1 MTRFMIAAPS
11 SGAGKTTLTLALMR
25 IFQREGISF
34 QPAKSGPD
42 YIDPRFHEVAAG
54 RSSINI
60 DAWAMTSTQVKSLAG
75 SGNLIIEGAM
85 GLFDGAGFD
94 GRGSAGDLAETL
106 TLPVILVIDAAK
118 TAHSIAAIVQGF
130 SEFNPR
136 INVAGVILNRVASPR
151 HLHMLKSALAA
162 TGVPVFG
169 HLFRS
174 TTFAL
179 PERHLGL
186 IQASE
191 TKKLDDWINII
202 ADALAPSLDLKALVA
217 LSAPATTAEK
227 FMQIPPAQ
235 RIAIARDVAFE
246 FSYPHQLQAWQKSG
260 AQLSFFSPLAD
271 EPVEINAEYIYLPGG
286 YPELHMAKLAAAETF
301 TASILQH
308 AAVGTPIYGE
318 CGGYMILGQ
327 GLIDTH
333 GTRHKM
339 MGLLPLETS
348 FQKRKLHLG
357 YRTLTPLT
365 GHFNGSLRAHEFHYA
380 TTLSANGPPL
390 FKAENADDEA
400 LGNMGLHIGQTYG
413 SFAHIITGH

>member
-42 YIDPRFHEVAAG
+42 YIDPRFHEMAAG
-54 RSSINI
+54 QSSLNI

-106 TLPVILVIDAAK
+106 TLPIILVIDAAK

-130 SEFNPR
+130 SQFNPR
-136 INVAGVILNRVASPR
+136 INVAGVILNRVGSPR

-202 ADALAPSLDLKALVA
+202 ADALAPSLDLEALVA

-235 RIAIARDVAFE
+235 RISIARDVAFE
-246 FSYPHQLQAWQKSG
+246 FSYPHQLQAWKESG

-271 EPVEINAEYIYLPGG
+271 EPVEI
-286 YPELHMAKLAAAETF
+286 
-301 TASILQH
+301 S
-308 AAVGTPIYGE
+308 
-318 CGGYMILGQ
+318 
-327 GLIDTH
+327 
-333 GTRHKM
+333 
-339 MGLLPLETS
+339 
-348 FQKRKLHLG
+348 
-357 YRTLTPLT
+357 
-365 GHFNGSLRAHEFHYA
+365 
-380 TTLSANGPPL
+380 
-390 FKAENADDEA
+390 
-400 LGNMGLHIGQTYG
+400 
-413 SFAHIITGH
+413 